1 MFVHLMDSG
10 VQQAIFDNRTILRN
24 KTGVGR
30 STPRVTT
37 RFCTR
42 NFFNRIHDNIPPWVV
57 DGHKARRIA
66 PDIHFVI
73 RINGV
78 KNALA
83 DGVLERYGVD
93 APEVIKEAF
102 GAMGHRGGGRFFK
115 FDEGEDPRIAELQK
129 QLEEAQQALAQ
140 KTPPELI
147 AAEVEEIK
155 AKTRL
160 VDAQIQKTRAETTT
174 KNVEGMFSAT
184 SAANQIALQPTIAPL
199 ADQLLKSAGF
209 QDADLPPIVPEV
221 APGVQGVAGLP
232 QNTSPNFP
240 PNPDVGMNAG
250 IETVA

>member
-1 MFVHLMDSG
+1 MFQRMG
-10 VQQAIFDNRTILRN
+10 FDQVTDELLRADLTLTVN
-24 KTGVGR
+24 VGMNSTSPTQKINNLLTG
-30 STPRVTT
+30 
-37 RFCTR
+37 
-42 NFFNRIHDNIPPWVV
+42 
-57 DGHKARRIA
+57 
-66 PDIHFVI
+66 
-73 RINGV
+73 INGV

-93 APEVIKEAF
+93 ASEVIKEVF

-209 QDADLPPIVPEV
+209 HDADLPPIVPEV

-240 PNPDVGMNAG
+240 PNPDVGMNSG